1 MLTNIIKF
9 GGQCRSVVAIG
20 LTDGRPITPADVV
33 ASPAGMGTIAC
44 ERITA
49 ALQFDNGVT
58 ATLLQHRIPRVDS
71 TAYGMEIYGTE
82 GRLFWKSS
90 GAWWLN
96 QPHFVPDEEHSRWQ
110 ALPPILPEHFDPD
123 SRVDQ
128 GDYWFVEEYV
138 QALDEGRDH
147 ECSGGA
153 ARHVIE
159 IMMGIF
165 ESAAYGVRVELPQKR
180 REHPLLRFR
189 AEAGLGVPEEKPR
202 PYGEWLNVEDRRLG
216 RIPEER

>member
-1 MLTNIIKF
+1 LK
-9 GGQCRSVVAIG
+9 RPRDRRAHLAAVA
-20 LTDGRPITPADVV
+20 RE
-33 ASPAGMGTIAC
+33 S
-44 ERITA
+44 ER
-49 ALQFDNGVT
+49 ALRD
-58 ATLLQHRIPRVDS
+58 LIR
-71 TAYGMEIYGTE
+71 
-82 GRLFWKSS
+82 
-90 GAWWLN
+90 
-96 QPHFVPDEEHSRWQ
+96 RWQ